1 MLPNNQRFKVSPW
14 LCLGALSLA
23 LMIVALPG
31 GSRSAA
37 IAQTAITE
45 RSQTHRDILQA
56 IATAQ
61 VVYLGETHD
70 DPADHTA
77 QLEIVQALAQQN
89 EVAIALEMFQRPF
102 QPVLD
107 AYLAGTLTE
116 VELIA
121 QSEYDTRWA
130 FPWEFYAPILRYAK
144 ANQIPLIALNTP
156 AEVTRQVVRTGLAS
170 LTDADLQYIPPL
182 ADIDT
187 TNQAY
192 RDWIGAAFSAHGSD
206 HGLDFDNFFAAQVLW
221 DETMAEGIVEQ
232 LATDPNRQVIVL
244 AGEGHIAYG
253 YGIPSRVAR
262 CLPATTQATLM
273 LIPAAEAPEP
283 NAADFWW
290 PTSNF

>member
-1 MLPNNQRFKVSPW
+1 MLSNNQRFNVSPW

-23 LMIVALPG
+23 LMTVALPG
-31 GSRSAA
+31 GSQSVA
-37 IAQTAITE
+37 IAQPSNTE
-45 RSQTHRDILQA
+45 QPQTHRDILQA
-56 IATAQ
+56 IAAAQ

-77 QLEIVQALAQQN
+77 QLEIVQALAQGN
-89 EVAIALEMFQRPF
+89 EIAIALEMFQRPF

-116 VELIA
+116 AELIA
-121 QSEYDTRWA
+121 QSEYDTRWG

-156 AEVTRQVVRTGLAS
+156 AEVTRQVARTGLDS

-182 ADIDT
+182 ADIDI

-192 RDWIGAAFSAHGSD
+192 RDWIGAAFSAHGSG
-206 HGLDFDNFFAAQVLW
+206 HGLNFDNFFAAQVLW
-221 DETMAEGIVEQ
+221 DETIAEGIVEQ

-262 CLPATTQATLM
+262 RLPTATQATVM

-290 PTSNF
+290 PTSSF

>member
-1 MLPNNQRFKVSPW
+1 MLPNNQRFKVFPW

-23 LMIVALPG
+23 LMAVALPG
-31 GSRSAA
+31 GSRSAE
-37 IAQTAITE
+37 IAQPSITE
-45 RSQTHRDILQA
+45 QPQTHRDILQA
-56 IATAQ
+56 ITTAQ

-77 QLEIVQALAQQN
+77 QLEIVQALAQSN
-89 EVAIALEMFQRPF
+89 EIAIALEMFQRPF

-116 VELIA
+116 AELIA
-121 QSEYDTRWA
+121 QSEYNTRWG

-156 AEVTRQVVRTGLAS
+156 AEVTRQVARTGLNS

-192 RDWIGAAFSAHGSD
+192 RDWISAAFSAHGSD

-232 LATDPNRQVIVL
+232 LAADPTRQVMVL
-244 AGEGHIAYG
+244 AGEGHVAYG

-262 CLPATTQATLM
+262 RLPTVTQATVM

-290 PTSNF
+290 PTSSF